1 MKKFLLIGLFLA
13 FLMPEVAAQ
22 RQVSGTVTEAGDNS
36 PLPGVNI
43 ILKGTSTGTTSDVDG
58 AYRLEIPEGEDAV
71 LIFSFIGYRTEQV
84 TVGNRSVVDLALE
97 QDITQLGEV
106 VVTAFGIEREKKAL
120 GYAATEV
127 NEEEFT
133 RARENNVVNSLSGKV
148 AGLQVMQSSTGVG
161 SSSKVVIRGN
171 NSIASNNQPLY
182 VVDGVPV
189 DNSSSVAGAD
199 QWGNPVSGGVGAGG
213 VDLGSGISDIN
224 PDDIESVTVLKGPS
238 ASALYGSRGANGVIM
253 ITTRS
258 GARKRGMGVT
268 FSTNYTLDQPAVFPE
283 FQNEYGTGNQGVVG
297 PTYDEVV
304 TQSSWGPRMDG
315 SQQPT
320 WTGPGETA
328 AYSPQPDNFK
338 DFFRNGHSFTNT
350 LAVSKSGDVGAVR
363 LSYTDLKSKGIVP
376 ANELE
381 RRSLTVRGQ
390 AKLNDRFTSDTKLS
404 YVNQQ
409 VDNRPP
415 LSRWPD
421 NPVLTLSQMGR
432 NIRIDDLKDYLND
445 DGSSRSPLT
454 GYFNNPYY
462 VAHAMNNRDVRNRLF
477 GFTSL
482 DYKFTDWFSAMVRV
496 GTDYSTQKYRSI
508 VPLGHTFTP
517 EGAFNDVLYNLQ
529 ETNADFL
536 LKFNKNIGTDFNISL
551 NFGGNHRYNTYEAIG
566 FTGNNWIA
574 GNTYTVSNLANPVN
588 ISSISRKEVNSLYAF
603 GQVSYKNM
611 IFVDVT
617 GRNDWSSTL
626 AKDNW
631 SFFYPSVSTSFVLS
645 DIFGMDYDKITF
657 LKVRAGWA
665 KVGNDT
671 DPYQLSPVYDFQGG
685 VTYNGQPV
693 ASNDPNKKNPDLK
706 PEETTSYEFG
716 LDTRFLANRF
726 SFSATYYS
734 SSTKDQIL
742 RANTAITSGF
752 KTVLINAGEIR
763 NNGIEL
769 SLDSRLLTGEG
780 LNWDLGLVLSRNTS
794 EVVELYDDVDRHV
807 ITLGGGGF
815 PIQVVADKGQ
825 PYGQIYGNT
834 FKTDDNGNR
843 VYTATG
849 MPIASDEMV
858 SFGDINPDF
867 LAGVTNTLSYK
878 NLSFYFLIDIK
889 KGGKIVSVR
898 DAFMN
903 SAGTSV
909 ITAEHRNNGLSVSG
923 VTEEGDAITVD
934 DVNVQNYHNSILSN
948 GILTPFVYDAGYV
961 KLREVAL
968 SYNLPSALLQN
979 LPFSNVKVSLIGRNL
994 FFFNRDTENFDPESS
1009 FSTVNGASGI
1019 ETFALP
1025 SARSYGFNLS
1035 LSF

>member
-1 MKKFLLIGLFLA
+1 MKKVLLIGLLLA
-13 FLMPEVAAQ
+13 FLMPEVMAQ
-22 RQVSGTVTEAGDNS
+22 RTISGTVKEAGEDA

-43 ILKGTSTGTTSDVDG
+43 IVKGTSTGTTSDING
-58 AYRLEIPEGEDAV
+58 AYSLEIPDDNAT
-71 LIFSFIGYRTEQV
+71 LLFSFIGYRTQEV
-84 TVGNRSVVDLALE
+84 SIGSRSVIDVNLE

-106 VVTAFGIEREKKAL
+106 VVTAFGLEREKKAL

-148 AGLQVMQSSTGVG
+148 SGLQVMQSSAGVG
-161 SSSKVVIRGN
+161 SSSRVVIRGN

-182 VVDGVPV
+182 VVDGVPI

-224 PDDIESVTVLKGPS
+224 PDDIASVTVLKGPS

-253 ITTRS
+253 ITTKA
-258 GARKRGMGVT
+258 GAKKKGLGVSFT
-268 FSTNYTLDQPAVFPE
+268 SNYTVDQPAVFPK
-283 FQNEYGTGNQGVVG
+283 FQNEYGTGNQGIAG
-297 PTYDEVV
+297 PTYAEVV

-315 SQQPT
+315 SQKPT

-328 AYSPQPDNFK
+328 AYTAQPDNFK

-350 LAVSKSGDVGAVR
+350 LALTKTGDVGAVR
-363 LSYTDLKSKGIVP
+363 FSFTNLESEGIVP
-376 ANELE
+376 ANELK
-381 RRSLTVRGQ
+381 RKSLTVRGL
-390 AKLNDRFTSDTKLS
+390 ANLNDRLTSDTKIS

-409 VDNRPP
+409 VNNRPP

-432 NIRIDDLKDYLND
+432 NVRIDDLKDYLND
-445 DGSSRSPLT
+445 DGSARSPLS

-462 VAHAMNNRDVRNRLF
+462 VAHAMNNEDTKNRVF

-482 DYKFTDWFSAMVRV
+482 DYKFTNWFSAMVRV
-496 GTDYSTQKYRSI
+496 GTDYSAQKYRSI
-508 VPLGHTFTP
+508 VPIGHTFTP
-517 EGAFNDVLYNLQ
+517 NGAFNDVLYTLQ

-536 LKFNKNIGTDFNISL
+536 LKFKKDVGTDFNVSL
-551 NFGGNHRYNTYEAIG
+551 NVGGNHRYNTYEAIG
-566 FTGNNWIA
+566 FTGNDWIA
-574 GNTYTVSNLANPVN
+574 KNTYTVSNLANPVS

-603 GQVSYKNM
+603 GQLSYKNM
-611 IFVDVT
+611 IFVDIT
-617 GRNDWSSTL
+617 GRNDWSSSL
-626 AKDNW
+626 GKDNW

-645 DIFGMDYDKITF
+645 DILGMNYDEITF
-657 LKVRAGWA
+657 LKLRAGWA

-671 DPYQLSPVYDFQGG
+671 DPYQLYPVYDFQGG
-685 VTYNGQPV
+685 VNYNGQPV

-706 PEETTSYEFG
+706 PEETTSYELG
-716 LDTRFLANRF
+716 IDSRFLGDRF
-726 SFSATYYS
+726 SFSFTYYNA
-734 SSTKDQIL
+734 STKDQIL

-752 KTVLINAGEIR
+752 KTVLINAGEIQNR
-763 NNGIEL
+763 GIEM
-769 SLDSRLLTGEG
+769 SLDTRIVDAADFDW
-780 LNWDLGLVLSRNTS
+780 NLGLVFSRNRS

-807 ITLGGGGF
+807 ITLGGGSF

-825 PYGQIYGNT
+825 PYGQIYGRT
-834 FKTDDNGNR
+834 FKTDANGNR
-843 VYTATG
+843 VYTSTG

-867 LAGVTNTLSYK
+867 LAGITNTLSYK
-878 NLSFYFLIDIK
+878 NLSLFFLIDIK

-909 ITAEHRNNGLSVSG
+909 ITAEQRSNGLSVTG
-923 VTEEGDAITVD
+923 VTDEGNPITVD

-948 GILTPFVYDAGYV
+948 GILTPFVYDAGYI
-961 KLREVAL
+961 KLREVSV
-968 SYNLPSALLQN
+968 SYTFPSSVLQS
-979 LPFSNVKVSLIGRNL
+979 LPFSNVKLSFIGRNL
-994 FFFNRDTENFDPESS
+994 FFFDKDTENFDPEAS

-1019 ETFALP
+1019 ETFSLP
-1025 SARSYGFNLS
+1025 STRSYGVNLS
-1035 LSF
+1035 LTF

>member
-1 MKKFLLIGLFLA
+1 MKKFLLIGLLLA
-13 FLMPEVAAQ
+13 FLMPEAMAQ
-22 RQVSGTVTEAGDNS
+22 RKISGTVKEAGEDT

-43 ILKGTSTGTTSDVDG
+43 IVKGTSTGTTSDIDG
-58 AYRLEIPEGEDAV
+58 AYSLEVPDDNAV

-84 TVGNRSVVDLALE
+84 NVGNRSVIDLNLE

-106 VVTAFGIEREKKAL
+106 VVTAFGIERETKAL

-148 AGLQVMQSSTGVG
+148 SGLQVMQSSTGVG

-182 VVDGVPV
+182 VIDGVPI

-199 QWGNPVSGGVGAGG
+199 QWGNPVSGGIGAGG

-224 PDDIESVTVLKGPS
+224 PDDIASVTVLKGPS

-253 ITTRS
+253 ITTKS
-258 GARKRGMGVT
+258 GSGKKGIGVT
-268 FSTNYTLDQPAVFPE
+268 FTTNYTLDQPAVFPE

-297 PTYDEVV
+297 PTHAEVI

-328 AYSPQPDNFK
+328 AYSPQPDNFR
-338 DFFRNGHSFTNT
+338 DFFRNGNSFTNT
-350 LAVSKSGDVGAVR
+350 LAIAKGGEVGAVR
-363 LSYTDLKSKGIVP
+363 FSYTDLKSSGIVP
-376 ANELE
+376 ANELK

-390 AKLNDRFTSDTKLS
+390 AKLNERFTSDTKVS

-432 NIRIDDLKDYLND
+432 NVRIEDLKNYRND
-445 DGSSRSPLT
+445 DGSANSPLS

-462 VAHAMNNRDVRNRLF
+462 VAHAMNNEDNKNRIF

-517 EGAFNDVLYNLQ
+517 QGAFNDVLYTFQ

-536 LKFNKNIGTDFNISL
+536 LKFNKNIGSNFNVSL
-551 NFGGNHRYNTYEAIG
+551 NIGGNHRYNTYEAIG
-566 FTGNNWIA
+566 FTGSDWIA
-574 GNTYTVSNLANPVN
+574 KNTYTVSNLANPIS
-588 ISSISRKEVNSLYAF
+588 ISSISEKEVNSLYAF
-603 GQVSYKNM
+603 GQFSYKNM
-611 IFVDVT
+611 IFVDIT
-617 GRNDWSSTL
+617 GRNDWSSSL
-626 AKDNW
+626 SNDNW
-631 SFFYPSVSTSFVLS
+631 SFFYPSISTSFVLS
-645 DIFGMDYDKITF
+645 DMLGLDYDKITF
-657 LKVRAGWA
+657 LKARAGWA

-671 DPYQLSPVYDFQGG
+671 DPYQLHPVYDFQGG

-693 ASNDPNKKNPDLK
+693 ASNDPNRKNPDLR

-716 LDTRFLANRF
+716 LDSRFFGDRLNF
-726 SFSATYYS
+726 SFTYYS

-752 KTVLINAGEIR
+752 RTVLINAGEIQ

-769 SLDSRLLTGEG
+769 SIDARILSSDNLK
-780 LNWDLGLVLSRNTS
+780 WDLGLVFSRNRS

-834 FKTDDNGNR
+834 FKTDANGNR

-867 LAGVTNTLSYK
+867 LAGISNTLSFK
-878 NLSFYFLIDIK
+878 NLSLYFLIDIK
-889 KGGKIVSVR
+889 SGGKIVSVR

-909 ITAEHRNNGLSVSG
+909 ITAEQRNNGLSVSG
-923 VTEEGDAITVD
+923 VTEEGAPITVD
-934 DVNVQNYHNSILSN
+934 DVNVQNYHNSVLSN
-948 GILTPFVYDAGYV
+948 GIITPFVYDAGYI
-961 KLREVAL
+961 KMREISL
-968 SYNLPSALLQN
+968 SYNIPSSMLEN
-979 LPFSNVKVSLIGRNL
+979 VPFSNVKLSLIGRNL
-994 FFFNRDTENFDPESS
+994 FFFNKETENFDPESS

-1025 SARSYGFNLS
+1025 STRSYGVNLS